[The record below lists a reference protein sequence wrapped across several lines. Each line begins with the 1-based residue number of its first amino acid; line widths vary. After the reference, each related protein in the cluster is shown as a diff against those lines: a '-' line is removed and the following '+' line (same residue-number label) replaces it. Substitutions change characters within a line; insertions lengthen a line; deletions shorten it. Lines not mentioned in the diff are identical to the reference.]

1 MELSKLVY
9 EGEAIR
15 IVGNRHVEI
24 TQITTNAS
32 HGAEGTLLIV
42 IKDDVLLNLSDLQ
55 SKFSAIICGTE
66 LFEMLCEDIPCTLVC
81 VSSPRRAWALAESRI
96 RQIDYSNMKF
106 VAVTGTNGKTT
117 TATIIKHILK
127 TGGNSIGFI
136 GTGLISIGDEIISE
150 EYYSMTTPDPPLLY
164 DAIKR
169 MSERNVEYVV
179 MEVSSHAIYYEKTS
193 AIRFAL
199 SVFTNLS
206 SEHLDFHRTMSEYA
220 ETKLRLAKQS
230 DTVLLN
236 IDDPAFRRAYDSIN
250 ADKCSFGILWD
261 ADFRATDLRDLEFDG
276 AKFIFRGHNF
286 SFAAKSHLIGK
297 FNIYN
302 ALSALSAATSLGIK
316 PCVAKEALANFS
328 GTEGRIETVYN
339 KDIRVIIDYA
349 HTPNAFEN
357 VLKTVNTLKKTWQ
370 NIITVFGCGGER
382 DHDKRSVMGSI
393 AEKYSSKIYITED
406 NSRNEPTE
414 AIISEIL
421 FGVQDARKREI
432 ITSRSEAIKR
442 AIVCAEND
450 DIVLILGKGHE
461 RYTVNSRGIHEYDER
476 DIIKSAFGLRKNKY
490 AK

>member
-55 SKFSAIICGTE
+55 LKFSAIICGTE
-66 LFEMLCEDIPCTLVC
+66 LFETLCEDIPCTLVC

-127 TGGNSIGFI
+127 TGGNSVGFI
-136 GTGLISIGDEIISE
+136 GTGLISIGDEVISE

-193 AIRFAL
+193 AIKFAL

-236 IDDPAFRRAYDSIN
+236 TDDPAFRKAYDSIN
-250 ADKCSFGILWD
+250 AEKHSFGILWD

-276 AKFIFRGHNF
+276 AKFIFRGHDF

-302 ALSALSAATSLGIK
+302 ALSALSAAISLGIK
-316 PCVAKEALANFS
+316 PCVAKEALADFS

-349 HTPNAFEN
+349 HTDAAFEALLASMN
-357 VLKTVNTLKKTWQ
+357 TYSRGCLSVL
-370 NIITVFGCGGER
+370 FGCGGER
-382 DHDKRSVMGSI
+382 YTEKRAKMAGI
-393 AEKYSSKIYITED
+393 AEKYASRIYVTSDNQRGEDPKKIFSDIIKGFSSECDYLLIED
-406 NSRNEPTE
+406 
-414 AIISEIL
+414 
-421 FGVQDARKREI
+421 
-432 ITSRSEAIKR
+432 RSEAIRR
-442 AIVCAEND
+442 AILDARDGDTLLLV
-450 DIVLILGKGHE
+450 GKGRE
-461 RYTVNSRGIHEYDER
+461 RYNITSDGYHYFNER
-476 DIIKSAFGLRKNKY
+476 DAVMLAIEERGRKNESES
-490 AK
+490 